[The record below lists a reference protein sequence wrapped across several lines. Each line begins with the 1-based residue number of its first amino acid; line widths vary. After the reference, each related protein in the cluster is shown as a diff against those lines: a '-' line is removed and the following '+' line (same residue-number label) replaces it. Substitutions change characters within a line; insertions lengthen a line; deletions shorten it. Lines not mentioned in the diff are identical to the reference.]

1 MNAAPDSGP
10 LAGLRV
16 IDLGQVYLGPYC
28 GLMFAL
34 MGAEVI
40 KVEPPGGDS
49 IRGIAGGR
57 ENPAAMMLN
66 SSKQSVTL
74 DLGSKDGRTALLA
87 LADTADVLIEN
98 FRPGTMEKLG
108 LGWETLCAR
117 NPRLVMGS
125 GKGYAADSVYRD
137 APAMD
142 FPIQALTGLMS
153 VAGFPDGPP
162 VKCGAAI
169 TDFLGGIHL
178 FGGIMAALHARGAT
192 GRGDFVQI
200 AMQDVA
206 HHALASNIASFLL
219 ASHGFADRAGN
230 SQAVLKVAPYDLFP
244 AQDGQVAI
252 MCLNDRHWQQLIRA
266 MGRPELAE
274 DPDLAEG
281 PARCAQRARVDG
293 WVTAW
298 TSRHTRAE
306 IFAALSGAHVPGA
319 PVRTLAEVVSDDDM
333 RARGMIH
340 DLPHPDLGKVPVPGL
355 PMRFA
360 AHPQV
365 APIPAPAAGAD
376 TARILSAL
384 EQDLPSA
391 QSKDTY

>member
-1 MNAAPDSGP
+1 MNAAADSGP

-306 IFAALSGAHVPGA
+306 IFAALSSAHVPGA
-319 PVRTLAEVVSDDDM
+319 PKTC
-333 RARGMIH
+333 
-340 DLPHPDLGKVPVPGL
+340 
-355 PMRFA
+355 
-360 AHPQV
+360 
-365 APIPAPAAGAD
+365 APAV
-376 TARILSAL
+376 
-384 EQDLPSA
+384 
-391 QSKDTY
+391 